1 MGDGLLKLC
10 DWALRSREHEK
21 FRRDSYASDYS
32 DRTVNTSST
41 DSNMRSSCSQSS
53 LKRAAVSENCR
64 MKDQES
70 HETVL
75 DQSQALITRP
85 SVSSSL
91 HSPETQPTTQ
101 PEPLVGEVLVIES
114 LGVSDNEVFAR
125 AWCARW
131 GCSAIV
137 ANLKDTCL
145 ACAIREAYAVDF
157 AVVIA
162 TEGGKKEEEDET
174 L

>member
-1 MGDGLLKLC
+1 M
-10 DWALRSREHEK
+10 
-21 FRRDSYASDYS
+21 
-32 DRTVNTSST
+32 
-41 DSNMRSSCSQSS
+41 
-53 LKRAAVSENCR
+53 
-64 MKDQES
+64 
-70 HETVL
+70 
-75 DQSQALITRP
+75 
-85 SVSSSL
+85 
-91 HSPETQPTTQ
+91 
-101 PEPLVGEVLVIES
+101 IES

-131 GCSAIV
+131 GCNAII

-162 TEGGKKEEEDET
+162 TEGGKKDEEDET